1 MTIASQLPDP
11 PSPVRSIRQDDA
23 VLQYYMSYQDAMM
36 AAAFSR
42 GYLTD
47 AEPDDGAWVVRW
59 DLR

>member
-1 MTIASQLPDP
+1 
-11 PSPVRSIRQDDA
+11 
-23 VLQYYMSYQDAMM
+23 MSYQDAMM